1 MFSNY
6 RPRECEIARRSV
18 TKMKEL
24 TPVIPV
30 PPQCP
35 TSPVKKTHQ
44 RSHSDAS
51 VVQGHRRTLTPGWLF
66 EYKSF
71 ALLCMYSVYTF

>member
-1 MFSNY
+1 MLSHC
-6 RPRECEIARRSV
+6 RPRECETARRSV

-24 TPVIPV
+24 IPIIPV

-35 TSPVKKTHQ
+35 TSSPVKKTHQ
-44 RSHSDAS
+44 RSRSDAS

-66 EYKSF
+66 EFKCCF
-71 ALLCMYSVYTF
+71 V